1 LEYTQQ
7 FYLQDII
14 LQAVAEDQAVPMTEV
29 VICGLEDT
37 AALEVEVEALPA
49 VEIQGLKAGSA
60 AKDLIVEAT
69 VLEKSELEPLGL
81 ITEAVVVPTP
91 EVVAAA
97 QAVGAV

>member
-1 LEYTQQ
+1 M
-7 FYLQDII
+7 
-14 LQAVAEDQAVPMTEV
+14 QAVEADQAVPMTEV

-37 AALEVEVEALPA
+37 AALEVAAAALPA
-49 VEIQGLKAGSA
+49 LEIQDPKAGLA
-60 AKDLIVEAT
+60 ARDLIVEAT
-69 VLEKSELEPLGL
+69 VLEKLELEPLGL